1 MKAWDAAGQDT
12 AFALESKDIW
22 ELLWLDLRCAEQF
35 GSLFHTRKG
44 LRFLA
49 SKIPPLGLGGRPANP
64 KGAFVPKP
72 KIFPRTHTYIRIKSS
87 KMSSSK
93 KSRAKAKAR

>member
-44 LRFLA
+44 LRSLLR
-49 SKIPPLGLGGRPANP
+49 K
-64 KGAFVPKP
+64 
-72 KIFPRTHTYIRIKSS
+72 
-87 KMSSSK
+87 
-93 KSRAKAKAR
+93 